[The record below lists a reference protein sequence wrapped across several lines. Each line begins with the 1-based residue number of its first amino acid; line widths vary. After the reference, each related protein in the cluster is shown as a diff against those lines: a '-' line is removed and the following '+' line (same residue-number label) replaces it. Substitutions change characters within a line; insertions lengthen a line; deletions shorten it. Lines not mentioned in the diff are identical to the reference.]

1 MSDTTKKIKIDKI
14 EYGHIQSK
22 LHNGPITKLEIS
34 PNEKYLVTYS
44 QFDRSIVGWNVVED
58 INEGKL
64 EPDYKID
71 FIISKG
77 IIEQICVSDDKKL
90 AYIFEKRLEIIDICN
105 NKEVELNLKFDA
117 CYYTFNFNLK
127 GELILYDDVR
137 NRIYSIQIK
146 NSKCMCKRIYEIS
159 KDFQFIS
166 ISKDDKLYFASND
179 SIYECNI
186 FTGKSIRIFY
196 NDENNKYNKL
206 MINISSNERFTCLKI
221 KDKIII
227 YSIELDIPIA
237 SLDINN
243 DTQLYNFMKLTGS
256 SNLLLPLL
264 NNSEIWNS
272 IMKHYWEKRL
282 KHSEQNNELSKEY
295 RTESLPNQ
303 IQITNEY
310 AFRVINGYVWKIKL
324 ENSDEILENLN
335 KYFNNNNNIVK
346 ESYETYERLAI
357 HLFNSH
363 INIKYEDIST
373 EKFKFKEEN
382 QEPIELSQN
391 LIKWNIKIN
400 YKNTELQ
407 VYKKIDVDNEW
418 SLICE
423 KRIDEFNICYTPK
436 LLSDNYIFIL
446 TTFGIFIYHF
456 DEVKKSIFLS
466 YFYNMN
472 LDKYD
477 DTEKL
482 QFHYE
487 KVFSTPT
494 LPLPNYDSFKLNDS
508 WVSYIIDNKENLL
521 KYGAELLSFAIKEHK
536 SELIDKIYNKSIIYF
551 KEDVRNN
558 RMFLS
563 IFSCMMPLLNE
574 YYPEYISKY
583 LLETNLIVD
592 SPFYTIT
599 YNLHLHSFQYFQIF
613 DLTLW
618 SEYQNNKKVNYIL
631 NTIQQLACHIY
642 KFSTNITKPTK
653 PTITFMIPYI
663 KFVSYPQK
671 YDWFLELI
679 KPQPSPF
686 IEAINENFYKTWN
699 GEALINFKWN
709 IYGRY
714 YYMIIWIM
722 FMTLFGCFTIVATI
736 PQLYNNGFIRI
747 QLLINSIILGFIHL
761 SFEIRQMIYNPI
773 KWIYDFWN
781 KIGIIAYLLPIY
793 TSIYWLIIND
803 RNDHII
809 RLLTFSCLFLNIKFL
824 LFFRVFESFSFANS
838 FYILLPLNIK
848 TIKYINLTSIFTIYK
863 IIKGDLSE
871 FLEFAYFE
879 PSFIILVVLFSLLII
894 IYLMNLFIEL
904 LNMAINKDNDRVSYL
919 VQKAEILAEIE
930 LFYLLPNQRRWKSW
944 FPEVMHYHANINKT
958 REKVKEL
965 ISKGELNIKEFPK
978 LKEDLL
984 IKLNLQP
991 VDEVSLRRLL
1001 EEIQKMQSNQ

>member
-90 AYIFEKRLEIIDICN
+90 AYIFEKRLEIIDICKI
-105 NKEVELNLKFDA
+105 KEVELNLKFDA

-146 NSKCMCKRIYEIS
+146 NSKY
-159 KDFQFIS
+159 
-166 ISKDDKLYFASND
+166 
-179 SIYECNI
+179 
-186 FTGKSIRIFY
+186 
-196 NDENNKYNKL
+196 
-206 MINISSNERFTCLKI
+206 
-221 KDKIII
+221 
-227 YSIELDIPIA
+227 
-237 SLDINN
+237 
-243 DTQLYNFMKLTGS
+243 TQLYNFMKLTGS

-477 DTEKL
+477 DTEKS

-583 LLETNLIVD
+583 LLETNLIID

-781 KIGIIAYLLPIY
+781 KIGI
-793 TSIYWLIIND
+793 
-803 RNDHII
+803 
-809 RLLTFSCLFLNIKFL
+809 
-824 LFFRVFESFSFANS
+824 
-838 FYILLPLNIK
+838 
-848 TIKYINLTSIFTIYK
+848 
-863 IIKGDLSE
+863 
-871 FLEFAYFE
+871 
-879 PSFIILVVLFSLLII
+879 
-894 IYLMNLFIEL
+894 
-904 LNMAINKDNDRVSYL
+904 
-919 VQKAEILAEIE
+919 
-930 LFYLLPNQRRWKSW
+930 
-944 FPEVMHYHANINKT
+944 
-958 REKVKEL
+958 
-965 ISKGELNIKEFPK
+965 
-978 LKEDLL
+978 
-984 IKLNLQP
+984 
-991 VDEVSLRRLL
+991 
-1001 EEIQKMQSNQ
+1001 